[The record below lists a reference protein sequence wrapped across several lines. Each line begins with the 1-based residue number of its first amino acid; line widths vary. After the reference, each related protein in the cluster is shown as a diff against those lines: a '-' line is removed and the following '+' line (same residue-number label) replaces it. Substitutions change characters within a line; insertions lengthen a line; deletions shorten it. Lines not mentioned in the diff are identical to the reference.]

1 MTLPYD
7 AHGAD
12 AVVNNNQRRSPMQ
25 RRASALLLA
34 TLSTGLAAEP
44 AMFRG
49 DARHGGIYDAAGV
62 AQLHGVKWTFRKIG
76 RAHV

>member
-1 MTLPYD
+1 MTLAYD

-12 AVVNNNQRRSPMQ
+12 AVVNNNPRRSPMHWP
-25 RRASALLLA
+25 ASALVFA
-34 TLSTGLAAEP
+34 TLSTGLGAEP

-62 AQLHGVKWTFRKIG
+62 AQLHGV
-76 RAHV
+76 